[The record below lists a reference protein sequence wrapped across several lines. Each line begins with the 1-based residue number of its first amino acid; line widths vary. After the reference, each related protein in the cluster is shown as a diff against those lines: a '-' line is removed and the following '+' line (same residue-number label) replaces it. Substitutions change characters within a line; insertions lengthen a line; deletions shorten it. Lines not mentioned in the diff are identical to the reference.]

1 MAADLTAG
9 SPTWLSIAGWLRP
22 PHPSARDEPNAHH
35 DEDTGDDEEPADAA
49 HGSNEPERAEER
61 EHPGDLPDVVA
72 SDGRVMR
79 AAAGSTEPQHRNRCH
94 PEEEAS
100 HGEGWPALGSE
111 PKRIKHRI
119 RAPLRRPTSSR
130 ARNENALASIEAQ
143 VPRCSSKSTV
153 DPGLLADWGW
163 LVGFPIHLD
172 HTDWLVT
179 TGSVTQD
186 RAAHHPVEQPLDGTT
201 ISRLGGDDDRLDLGP
216 DRVVREPGV

>member
-1 MAADLTAG
+1 MRWRREGAVVEPSGSLRLIYLGAPLADGVAADLTAG

-35 DEDTGDDEEPADAA
+35 DEDTGDDEEPAGAA
-49 HGSNEPERAEER
+49 HASNEPERAEER

-100 HGEGWPALGSE
+100 HGQGWPALGSE

-130 ARNENALASIEAQ
+130 ARKRECARFHRGASAAL
-143 VPRCSSKSTV
+143 
-153 DPGLLADWGW
+153 
-163 LVGFPIHLD
+163 LVEIN
-172 HTDWLVT
+172 
-179 TGSVTQD
+179 
-186 RAAHHPVEQPLDGTT
+186 
-201 ISRLGGDDDRLDLGP
+201 
-216 DRVVREPGV
+216 